1 MEMPKEDRQ
10 SFGRAKMSTKRGLV
24 DPQMSEWIPR
34 PGRSVVEKCWV
45 WSRIL
50 MCAQMPGLCQVGG
63 KVGERGGLWKHKLRF
78 PILFDFQGTFASPPT
93 MTNRIAWL
101 CCVPERGGGDWL
113 GLWIQVEPF
122 RYVFDNHNVVVV
134 VGQHCRERR
143 IYEFTGQC
151 LFKKIKMSYT
161 R

>member
-10 SFGRAKMSTKRGLV
+10 SSKNVYKTWPGGPTIEWMNSTPWSVGRREMLGLV
-24 DPQMSEWIPR
+24 THFNVSSNAWAVAGMR
-34 PGRSVVEKCWV
+34 
-45 WSRIL
+45 
-50 MCAQMPGLCQVGG
+50 
-63 KVGERGGLWKHKLRF
+63 ERGGLWKHKLRF

-93 MTNRIAWL
+93 MTNRFAWL
-101 CCVPERGGGDWL
+101 FCVPERGGGDWL

-122 RYVFDNHNVVVV
+122 RYLFDNHNVVVA
-134 VGQHCRERR
+134 VGQHCRERG